1 MATRRPGDEEP
12 DVRSVA
18 ASLLTDISGLAD
30 DMLDHLTQRIP
41 EIGADAELRGLTL
54 GSCSSNLEAALSMV
68 RHGIDVTAAE
78 APVTALEHARAMA
91 SRGHSVDVMLRFY
104 RLGHQFFVAKFAEAI
119 AARVDDATTALSVY
133 LEMESFGFQYID
145 RISTLVASEYVA
157 ELDRRQNQDRA
168 ERGDVVRALL
178 ASERINLGRAERVLG
193 HVLTGRQL
201 GFVCWAGDS
210 GIDLAGV
217 AQRLAVDVGAERAL
231 VVADGPR
238 AVWGWVALT
247 ADPRDSLADVHLGE
261 NVHLAAGSI
270 HLGANGFR
278 ASHLE
283 ALRTRRIVELAGW
296 AAPSVTAFTDIA
308 LVDVMS
314 HDLGAAR
321 AFVQARIGELAN
333 DDPRSAAERA
343 ALLAFLT
350 ARGSLKA
357 AAAALGVHRNTVLQ
371 RVRRAEQRLGAPVSA
386 QLAEVHAAL
395 KLCDVLGASTLRS

>member
-1 MATRRPGDEEP
+1 M
-12 DVRSVA
+12 RSVA

-119 AARVDDATTALSVY
+119 AARVDDPTRALDVY

-178 ASERINLGRAERVLG
+178 ASERVNLGRAERVLG

-201 GFVCWAGDS
+201 GFVCWAADS
-210 GIDLAGV
+210 RVDLARV

-247 ADPRDSLADVHLGE
+247 ADPGESLANVHLGDDVHL
-261 NVHLAAGSI
+261 AIGSI
-270 HLGANGFR
+270 HLGAIGFR

-296 AAPSVTAFTDIA
+296 AAPSVTAFSDVA
-308 LVDVMS
+308 LVELMS
-314 HDLGAAR
+314 RDLGAAR
-321 AFVQARIGELAN
+321 AFVQARLGELAS
-333 DDPRSAAERA
+333 DDQRSAAERA
-343 ALLAFLT
+343 ALLAFLS
-350 ARGSLKA
+350 AQGSLKA
-357 AAAALGVHRNTVLQ
+357 AAAVLGVHRNTVLQ

-395 KLCDVLGASTLRS
+395 TLCDVLGASTLRG